1 MSFII
6 ARRASFKLCSIYSRG
21 GGGEGGGEG
30 EGEGEGGSNHWK
42 RLPIKILSQ
51 LNLIELGKFNAVISQ
66 FSHTNV
72 IVIRRAD
79 YRVKIILRIY
89 VMMMI

>member
-21 GGGEGGGEG
+21 GGGGG
-30 EGEGEGGSNHWK
+30 GGSNHWK

-51 LNLIELGKFNAVISQ
+51 LNLIELGKFNAVIS
-66 FSHTNV
+66 HTN
-72 IVIRRAD
+72 RHQKSRLPRQNHLAD
-79 YRVKIILRIY
+79 ICDDDDIKNK
-89 VMMMI
+89 

>member
-21 GGGEGGGEG
+21 GGGEGGGE
-30 EGEGEGGSNHWK
+30 SNHWK

>member
-21 GGGEGGGEG
+21 GGGEGGGG
-30 EGEGEGGSNHWK
+30 GGGGSNHWK

-51 LNLIELGKFNAVISQ
+51 LNLIELGKFNAVIS
-66 FSHTNV
+66 HTNV
-72 IVIRRAD
+72 IGRAD

-89 VMMMI
+89 VLMMI

>member
-21 GGGEGGGEG
+21 GGGG
-30 EGEGEGGSNHWK
+30 GGSNHWK

>member
-21 GGGEGGGEG
+21 GGGGEG
-30 EGEGEGGSNHWK
+30 ESNHWK

-72 IVIRRAD
+72 IGRAD
-79 YRVKIILRIY
+79 HRVKIILRIY
-89 VMMMI
+89 VLMMI